1 MIFEAIAAVKLANE
15 AIGAIKEFAGHVE
28 SVGQLGKPLTQLADA
43 KEELEKKAAEGSME
57 HFFELEKIK
66 QREAEIKQLFI
77 YSGRPGLWDD
87 YCKFLANR
95 KQLRENQRKREAA
108 KRARR
113 KRLIKEWTI
122 GIAVTVATL
131 SAVGLVI
138 WVLYSVAT
146 AKGRI

>member
-1 MIFEAIAAVKLANE
+1 MILEAIAAVKLANE

-43 KEELEKKAAEGSME
+43 KEEIEKKAAEGSME

-77 YSGRPGLWDD
+77 YNGRPGLWDD
-87 YCKFLANR
+87 YCKFIQNR
-95 KQLRENQRKREAA
+95 KYLREQQRKRIAQA
-108 KRARR
+108 KAR
-113 KRLIKEWTI
+113 KKKLIREWCI
-122 GIAVTVATL
+122 GITVTIAVL

-138 WVLYSVAT
+138 GLLYWIVQ
-146 AKGRI
+146 AKGG